1 MTAITTEFDRAL
13 AKELILEGGF
23 VNHPKDPGR
32 ATMKG
37 GTQAVYDTYRTS
49 VGAGRQSV
57 RCISDDEVRAIY
69 RSRYWNLVKGDSLP
83 PGISFIIFDGAVHS
97 GPAQS
102 VKWLQRA
109 LGLDRVDGL
118 VGPQTL
124 QAVAAV
130 NDHDALIE
138 RILKL
143 RDAFLRALKT
153 WSTFGKGWTNRLRQV
168 LAVGQAW
175 ARGSVGPD
183 VVYDAAGAAKAL
195 SSDAKPAPSAALADA
210 VTGGGAIGGSAIV
223 GALQTA
229 QTQLIPL
236 AVGSATISNIVAGIV
251 VVSAM
256 LTIGGA
262 LYGWW
267 ARRRRAELAE
277 ALA

>member
-37 GTQAVYDTYRTS
+37 ITQAVYDTYRKS

-69 RSRYWNLVKGDSLP
+69 RGRYWNLIKGDSLP
-83 PGISFIIFDGAVHS
+83 PGVGFVVFDGAVNS

-138 RILKL
+138 RVLKL
-143 RDAFLRALKT
+143 RDAFLKALKT

-168 LAVGQAW
+168 LAVGQSW

-183 VVYDAAGAAKAL
+183 VVYDAVGAAKAL
-195 SSDAKPAPSAALADA
+195 SSDAKAAPSAALADA
-210 VTGGGAIGGSAIV
+210 VTGGSAIV

-229 QTQLIPL
+229 QTQLAPL
-236 AVGSATISNIVAGIV
+236 AAGSAAISNIVAGIV
-251 VVSAM
+251 VVSAV